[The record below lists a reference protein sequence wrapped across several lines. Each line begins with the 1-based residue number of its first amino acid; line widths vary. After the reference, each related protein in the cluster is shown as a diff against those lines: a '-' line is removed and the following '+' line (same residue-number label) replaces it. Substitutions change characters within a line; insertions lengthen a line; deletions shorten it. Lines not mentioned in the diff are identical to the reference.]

1 MAAVLSSDEE
11 GPKKLAP
18 AAAAVE
24 LLDDEPDD
32 GLEERAQELAEACL
46 RGLKP
51 EARAARIAKAMFQ
64 MPQNASLAPTLRGE
78 AQYPGAAT
86 ASCLGARTASDTARR
101 ASGSFGAFRTSS
113 STTRG
118 VEEKPSKIFFRALFA
133 CK

>member
-24 LLDDEPDD
+24 LLDNEPADD

-64 MPQNASLAPTLRGE
+64 MPQHAP
-78 AQYPGAAT
+78 
-86 ASCLGARTASDTARR
+86 
-101 ASGSFGAFRTSS
+101 
-113 STTRG
+113 ST
-118 VEEKPSKIFFRALFA
+118 
-133 CK
+133 